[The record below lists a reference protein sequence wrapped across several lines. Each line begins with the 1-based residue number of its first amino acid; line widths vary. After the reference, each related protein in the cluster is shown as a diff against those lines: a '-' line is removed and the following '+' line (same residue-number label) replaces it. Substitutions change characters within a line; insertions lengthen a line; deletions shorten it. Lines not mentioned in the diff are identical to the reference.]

1 MRETTTKYHS
11 HYSKHRHERDN
22 KSRKQCNISFIDKKI
37 ANKVIMDCRTTSA
50 HKFRKRL
57 EFKQHDVILTKEP
70 SVQTKKKSSF
80 EGENMQS

>member
-1 MRETTTKYHS
+1 MAKWKTFKKGLDQKFLRETTTKYHP
-11 HYSKHRHERDN
+11 HYSKHRHELDN

-37 ANKVIMDCRTTSA
+37 ANKVIMDCRTISA

-70 SVQTKKKSSF
+70 S
-80 EGENMQS
+80 

>member
-1 MRETTTKYHS
+1 MRETTTKYHP
-11 HYSKHRHERDN
+11 HYSKHRHELDN

-57 EFKQHDVILTKEP
+57 EFKHDVILTKEP